1 MLAPLN
7 VHSREIGEFDF
18 RNPKMSQHLWFYE
31 GVTEYLSQL
40 IAAQSGQVSPDDF
53 RRKMREKIVGA
64 GRYPAVSFTEMSSKI
79 LDSPYKE
86 MYPNV
91 YEKGALIALLLD
103 IRIREL
109 SQGRQTL
116 RDVVLKLRDKY
127 GPTRSFE
134 DAQFI
139 PEIVALTHPDVQP
152 FFDQYVVG
160 SQPLPYAE
168 YFSKIGWQY
177 LPQDAEVKR
186 GFGKLGI
193 QYNPEKAQF
202 MAMGTKPEL
211 NAFGLQSGDAIL
223 AVNGTTV
230 DPTNAQSLLGPLAS
244 APTGA
249 VTLRVQPVGATT
261 PQERKGV
268 PRDFRIESKHVLR
281 PVENPTPA
289 QLTLRDQLL
298 QPKG

>member
-1 MLAPLN
+1 
-7 VHSREIGEFDF
+7 
-18 RNPKMSQHLWFYE
+18 
-31 GVTEYLSQL
+31 
-40 IAAQSGQVSPDDF
+40 
-53 RRKMREKIVGA
+53 
-64 GRYPAVSFTEMSSKI
+64 MSSKV
-79 LDSPYKE
+79 LDPPYKD

-91 YEKGALIALLLD
+91 YEKGALIGLLLD

-139 PEIVALTHPDVQP
+139 PEIVALTHPDLQQ

-168 YFSKIGWQY
+168 YFSKIGWRY
-177 LPQDAEVKR
+177 LASDTEVKR

-202 MAMGTKPEL
+202 VAMGTKPEL
-211 NAFGLQSGDAIL
+211 NAFGLQSGDVLL
-223 AVNGTTV
+223 AVNGTAI
-230 DPTNAQSLLGPLAS
+230 DLTNARKLLGPLS
-244 APTGA
+244 NAPTGA
-249 VTLRVQPVGATT
+249 VTLRVQPAGATA
-261 PQERKGV
+261 PQQRKGV
-268 PRDFRIESKHVLR
+268 PQDFRLESKHVLR
-281 PVENPTPA
+281 PVENLTPA
-289 QLTLRDQLL
+289 QRALQDQLL
-298 QPKG
+298 RLKS